1 MLSCYYGNRQG
12 FFLFVTTLL
21 AIGMD
26 AIQMGAFI
34 YFFFFISNLR
44 AKPANWMR
52 RRTTSSRHSIK
63 LLREKTSRT
72 SMEPEKKNVVLIFIL
87 FYKLFSIYYTQV
99 ETPWKPSPIKSIHLC
114 NQLQKKVN
122 NGILMGLFQD
132 LGPTQGFHML

>member
-99 ETPWKPSPIKSIHLC
+99 ETPWKPSPIKSIHLDLFMLSRIC
-114 NQLQKKVN
+114 FPTSPIESIHPTI
-122 NGILMGLFQD
+122 GGLG
-132 LGPTQGFHML
+132 LYS